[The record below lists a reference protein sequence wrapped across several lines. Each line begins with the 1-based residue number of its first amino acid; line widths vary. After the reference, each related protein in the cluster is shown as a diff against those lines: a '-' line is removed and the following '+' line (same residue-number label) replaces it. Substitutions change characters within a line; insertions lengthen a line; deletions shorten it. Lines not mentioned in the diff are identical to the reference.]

1 MSSISSQEWAD
12 KKVRAKKLSKIY
24 KAAEKPKTEQRSQLN
39 KDIGKAIRER
49 REAKKWTTY
58 KLAEETGIQRSHL
71 INTENGKV
79 NPTISSLEKI
89 AEALNCR
96 LEVNFVR
103 NKTEKDE

>member
-12 KKVRAKKLSKIY
+12 KKTRAKKLSKIY
-24 KAAEKPKTEQRSQLN
+24 KAAEKKKTVERSQTI
-39 KDIGKAIRER
+39 KDIGKAIREK

-58 KLAEETGIQRSHL
+58 KLAEETGIQRSHI
-71 INTENGKV
+71 INTENGKT
-79 NPTISSLEKI
+79 NPTIESLVKI

-103 NKTEKDE
+103 NKENKEE